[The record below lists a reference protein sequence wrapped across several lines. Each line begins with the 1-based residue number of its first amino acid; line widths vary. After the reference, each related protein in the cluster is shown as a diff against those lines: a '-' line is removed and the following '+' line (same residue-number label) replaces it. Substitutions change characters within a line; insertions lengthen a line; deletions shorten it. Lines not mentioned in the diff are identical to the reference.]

1 MYAAANA
8 YIQCKYYRYSMT
20 DIYTLVYQKYVLPVY
35 MIYWS
40 PSILPDSITRIY
52 TTVIYYILL
61 VLLVV
66 DNTGIYSSSICAN
79 NKYI

>member
-1 MYAAANA
+1 MYAATDA

-20 DIYTLVYQKYVLPVY
+20 DIYTLVYQKYMLPVY
-35 MIYWS
+35 MIYRS

-52 TTVIYYILL
+52 TTVIYYIL
-61 VLLVV
+61 VV

-79 NKYI
+79 NRYI